1 MARCASGYPLD
12 LVGGCT
18 APPIPRKES
27 RYCMGEN
34 KKRKRNIQRLFRF
47 TEAES
52 SRFEEAYSRSGVKS
66 KGQFVL
72 QLLEGRPIIDFT
84 ELIPLRR
91 ELARQGTNLNQLAR
105 VANEMG
111 YLGEE
116 LRDAIRKNN
125 QLKAE
130 IDQIVKEA
138 HKRRTRRTKQ

>member
-1 MARCASGYPLD
+1 
-12 LVGGCT
+12 
-18 APPIPRKES
+18 
-27 RYCMGEN
+27 MGEN

-91 ELARQGTNLNQLAR
+91 ELVRQGTNLNQLAR

-116 LRDAIRKNN
+116 LRDAIRKNK

-130 IDQIVKEA
+130 IDQIVKEP

>member
-1 MARCASGYPLD
+1 MN
-12 LVGGCT
+12 
-18 APPIPRKES
+18 E
-27 RYCMGEN
+27 EE
-34 KKRKRNIQRLFRF
+34 KRERNVQRLLRF
-47 TEAES
+47 TEAEAVH
-52 SRFEEAYSRSGVKS
+52 FEEAYLRSGARS

-111 YLGEE
+111 YLGDE

-125 QLKAE
+125 QLKSE
-130 IDQIVKEA
+130 IDKIMKEVKRCRYSSKVRA
-138 HKRRTRRTKQ
+138 KQNPTKQ